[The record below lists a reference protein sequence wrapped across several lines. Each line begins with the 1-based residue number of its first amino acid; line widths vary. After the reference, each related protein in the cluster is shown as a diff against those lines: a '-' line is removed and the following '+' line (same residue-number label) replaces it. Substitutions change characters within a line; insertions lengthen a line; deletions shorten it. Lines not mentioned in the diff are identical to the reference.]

1 MSNINKKEL
10 SDIFNKLKE
19 NRNEGFNELYSK
31 YNKVIYGV
39 AFSILKNKENSED
52 VVQTVFTKIF
62 QMKKENLPSSNEASW
77 LYTLTKNESI
87 NFILKHKN
95 HISVETLEELPA
107 EDKDFEDIINKDTYN
122 KIIKRLGEKERE
134 IVSLKIISGMTFK
147 DISKLLKMPIG
158 TVQWKYYTS
167 IHTLKILIGN
177 ISLALIGAILF
188 TANRL
193 YQKNMLMPNAD
204 LGSSVIEQG
213 TLGTNDETQ
222 NTSNSESNITDS
234 VLDSE
239 VINSEITS
247 GTSNQE
253 PGTDSIENENNSN
266 ISNSITNGQE
276 EQIFNET
283 QENIIKEENY
293 ETIENINIGI
303 IAVICICTIILIAVG
318 IKIVKSKIRKNNK
331 KD

>member
-177 ISLALIGAILF
+177 ISLVLIGAILF

-204 LGSSVIEQG
+204 LGSSGIEQG
-213 TLGTNDETQ
+213 TLGTNE
-222 NTSNSESNITDS
+222 ESD
-234 VLDSE
+234 
-239 VINSEITS
+239 
-247 GTSNQE
+247 
-253 PGTDSIENENNSN
+253 TDSINEG
-266 ISNSITNGQE
+266 ISNSIENGQN
-276 EQIFNET
+276 EQILNEI

-293 ETIENINIGI
+293 ETIENINVGI
-303 IAVICICTIILIAVG
+303 IAVICVCVIISIVVFIKLI
-318 IKIVKSKIRKNNK
+318 KSKITKNK
-331 KD
+331 

>member
-1 MSNINKKEL
+1 M
-10 SDIFNKLKE
+10 
-19 NRNEGFNELYSK
+19 
-31 YNKVIYGV
+31 
-39 AFSILKNKENSED
+39 
-52 VVQTVFTKIF
+52 
-62 QMKKENLPSSNEASW
+62 
-77 LYTLTKNESI
+77 
-87 NFILKHKN
+87 
-95 HISVETLEELPA
+95 PA

-177 ISLALIGAILF
+177 ISLVLIGAILF

-204 LGSSVIEQG
+204 LGSSGIEQG

-222 NTSNSESNITDS
+222 NTSEAESNITDS

-239 VINSEITS
+239 VINTETTN
-247 GTSNQE
+247 GTSTE
-253 PGTDSIENENNSN
+253 KPETDSIEED
-266 ISNSITNGQE
+266 ISNSIENGQN
-276 EQIFNET
+276 EQILNEI

-293 ETIENINIGI
+293 ETIENINVGI
-303 IAVICICTIILIAVG
+303 IAVICVCVIISIAVF
-318 IKIVKSKIRKNNK
+318 IKLIKSKITKNK
-331 KD
+331 TSYKD

>member
-177 ISLALIGAILF
+177 ISLVLIGAILF

-204 LGSSVIEQG
+204 LGSSGIEQG
-213 TLGTNDETQ
+213 TLGTNE
-222 NTSNSESNITDS
+222 ESD
-234 VLDSE
+234 
-239 VINSEITS
+239 
-247 GTSNQE
+247 
-253 PGTDSIENENNSN
+253 TDSINEG
-266 ISNSITNGQE
+266 ISNSIENGQN
-276 EQIFNET
+276 EQILNEI

-293 ETIENINIGI
+293 ETIENINVGI
-303 IAVICICTIILIAVG
+303 IAVICVCVIISIAVF
-318 IKIVKSKIRKNNK
+318 IKLIKSKITKNK
-331 KD
+331 TSYKD